1 MSNAWVEEASRIRVT
16 FRIEAAFAVVGPRLP
31 VKVHESAG
39 NDGGAWQPGPV
50 AVGVNPQTN
59 EREDATADRLMR

>member
-1 MSNAWVEEASRIRVT
+1 MSVRATHATR
-16 FRIEAAFAVVGPRLP
+16 VGPRLP